1 LSPRCITLKLA
12 LPLIFAVGCTTQIDA
27 SKGAPPSNAGSNGVA
42 AGGAGS
48 NASAGAGSSVV
59 GVDRPP
65 PSPESCA
72 KSEESVR
79 TPLRRL
85 TRTEYTNSVRDLLDV
100 DVSATADLP
109 ADEVT
114 NGFDNN
120 AAVLTVS
127 SLHAEKYVLVSETL
141 AKLAVQKLS
150 TLTAGCDTT
159 AKGED
164 ACALAFAKSF
174 GRRAFRRPTTAE
186 DERQLLAAYAA
197 GHTGGSYAEG
207 VEVMLRAALQSPNFL
222 YRLELTP
229 ATDAGAKRIP
239 LSQFELASR
248 LSYLAWASGPDDALL
263 DAAAKGELAT
273 KEQVAAK
280 VRELLSMPKARAAI
294 AGFFEQWAGT
304 RRLAITTKN
313 SAQFPGFSTQLRD
326 AMAKELPAFIN
337 DVLWNGDRQ
346 LSTLLTAPV
355 AFISGPLAQVYGISA
370 PAGAG
375 DGSPV
380 KVTLPANQQRAGIL
394 TQAGFLSVQGHP
406 DQTSP
411 VLRGKFVRA
420 MLLCQPPP
428 PPPAD
433 VDISLPT
440 VDEGATARLRFGAH
454 ESAGA
459 SCAGCHRLMDPI
471 GLAFEHFDAIGQYR
485 ERDNGQA
492 LDVSGEVLGA
502 ADASLSGAFNGPAEL
517 AAKLASSEQVRACVA
532 TQWFRFAS
540 GRSEANGDACSL
552 ATMQRAFNAAS
563 GDIIDLIVATTQ
575 TDAFWYR
582 PLVTQ

>member
-1 LSPRCITLKLA
+1 MSPRSATLKLA
-12 LPLIFAVGCTTQIDA
+12 FSLIFAVGCTSKVDA
-27 SKGAPPSNAGSNGVA
+27 NKGAGPIDTGVGGSGSTA
-42 AGGAGS
+42 GAGAG
-48 NASAGAGSSVV
+48 NASAGSIGV
-59 GVDRPP
+59 GQPL
-65 PSPESCA
+65 PSAETCA
-72 KSEESVR
+72 KSEDVVR

-120 AAVLTVS
+120 ASILTVS
-127 SLHAEKYVLVSETL
+127 SLHAEKYVLISEAL

-150 TLTAGCDTT
+150 TLTAGCDTA

-186 DERQLLAAYAA
+186 DERQLLAAYTA
-197 GHTGGSYAEG
+197 GRTDGSYAEG
-207 VEVMLRAALQSPNFL
+207 IEVMIRAALQSPNFL

-229 ATDAGAKRIP
+229 PADPAAKRIP
-239 LSQFELASR
+239 LGPFELASR
-248 LSYLAWASGPDDALL
+248 LSYLIWGSGPDDALL
-263 DAAAKGELAT
+263 DAAASGGLSSKP
-273 KEQVAAK
+273 QVAAK
-280 VRELLSMPKARAAI
+280 ARELLATPKARAAI
-294 AGFFEQWAGT
+294 GNFFEQWTST
-304 RRLAITTKN
+304 RRLSITTKN
-313 SAQFPGFSTQLRD
+313 TSLFPSFSSELRD
-326 AMAKELPAFIN
+326 AMAKELPAFVN
-337 DVLWNGDRQ
+337 DVLWNGDGR
-346 LSTLLTAPV
+346 LSTLLTSPV
-355 AFISGPLAQVYGISA
+355 AFVSGPLAQVYGVS
-370 PAGAG
+370 PTPSG

-440 VDEGATARLRFGAH
+440 VDEGATARERFAAH
-454 ESAGA
+454 ESAAA
-459 SCAGCHRLMDPI
+459 SCRGCHTLMDPI
-471 GLAFEHFDAIGQYR
+471 GLTFEHFDAIGQYR

-492 LDVSGEVLGA
+492 IDVSGEILGTSE
-502 ADASLSGAFNGPAEL
+502 ASLNTTFDGPAEL
-517 AAKLASSEQVRACVA
+517 AAKLANSDLVRACVA
-532 TQWFRFAS
+532 TQWFRFAA
-540 GRSEANGDACSL
+540 GRNEANGDACSL
-552 ATMQRAFNAAS
+552 ATMENAFNAAN
-563 GDIIDLIVATTQ
+563 GDMIDLIVATTQ

-582 PLVTQ
+582 PLVTP